1 MIEHSNLPQAKRLIS
16 MTLKGRFLFVCI
28 TLAVI
33 LCDLDKRWY
42 HAHTS
47 GINWI
52 EWEAVNMLKESYPQS
67 AHNRLMLITLLSTL
81 VLLQGCQAAPTAE
94 RDDIQRTGNR
104 LIIPE
109 ILEDVNPDPDTADF
123 ELFVQQGETEF
134 FPGLT
139 TETLGYNGNYLGPIL
154 RIRRGQDVN
163 VKVHNQLGEPT
174 TVHWH
179 GMDVSGEADGGP
191 HQPIM
196 PGDVWEPGFTIDQ
209 PAATLWYHPHIH
221 GTTGPQ
227 VYRGL
232 AGLIYIEDGVSDNL
246 NLPKDYGVNDIPL
259 ILQDRNFN
267 SDGSFSYQVNMMGL
281 VPGDTMLI
289 NGTVDPYVE
298 VNLEKVRLR
307 ILNGSNFE
315 NFHLQLN
322 DGSPFYQIA
331 SDGGFLERPVVR
343 ESLFMAP
350 GERVEV
356 IVDFSSATDKN
367 VSLMAGGQPVLQ
379 FFALDTEGAD
389 TEIPE
394 SLTVVPEI
402 PESDQTKTRVFELR
416 SMGLQGTING
426 KSFSMNRIDEEVNL
440 NETEI
445 WIIRNF
451 RSMMHAS
458 GHPFHVHGTQ
468 FQVVSR
474 NGNLPPPEERGFK
487 DTIHV
492 DAGEEVVIKVRFNH
506 TGLYM
511 YHCHMLEHEDYGMM
525 GQFMVQ

>member
-1 MIEHSNLPQAKRLIS
+1 MIKKS
-16 MTLKGRFLFVCI
+16 C
-28 TLAVI
+28 
-33 LCDLDKRWY
+33 
-42 HAHTS
+42 
-47 GINWI
+47 
-52 EWEAVNMLKESYPQS
+52 PQS
-67 AHNRLMLITLLSTL
+67 ATIRLLLITLLPIL
-81 VLLQGCQAAPTAE
+81 LLLQGCQASTPAE
-94 RDDIQRTGNR
+94 QAAMERTGSK

-109 ILEDVNPDPDTADF
+109 ILEDQNPDPDMTDF

-139 TETLGYNGNYLGPIL
+139 TETLGYNGNYLGPVL
-154 RIRRGQDVN
+154 RVRRGQEVN
-163 VKVHNQLGEPT
+163 VTVHNQLVEPT

-179 GMDVSGEADGGP
+179 GMDISGEADGGP

-196 PGDVWEPGFTIDQ
+196 PGEVWEPGFTVDQ
-209 PAATLWYHPHIH
+209 PAATLWYHPHLH

-227 VYRGL
+227 VYGGL
-232 AGLIYIEDGVSDNL
+232 AGLIIIEDDVSDRL
-246 NLPKDYGVNDIPL
+246 NLPKEYGVNDIPL

-267 SDGSFSYQVNMMGL
+267 SNGSFSYQIDMMGL
-281 VPGDTMLI
+281 VPGDTMLV
-289 NGTVDPYVE
+289 NGTVNPYVE

-315 NFHLQLN
+315 NFLLQLS

-331 SDGGFLERPVVR
+331 SDGGFLESPVVR
-343 ESLFMAP
+343 DSLFMAP

-356 IVDFSSATDKN
+356 IVDFASAADTD
-367 VSLMAGGQPVLQ
+367 VALMAGGQPVLQ
-379 FFALDTEGAD
+379 FYVLDSAGVD

-394 SLTVVPEI
+394 SLAVIPEI
-402 PESDQTKTRVFELR
+402 PAGDHPLTRVFELQ

-451 RSMMHAS
+451 RSMMHSS

-468 FQVVSR
+468 FQVISR
-474 NGNLPPPEERGFK
+474 NGNPPPPEERGFK

-492 DAGEEVVIKVRFNH
+492 DSGEEVVIKVRFHH